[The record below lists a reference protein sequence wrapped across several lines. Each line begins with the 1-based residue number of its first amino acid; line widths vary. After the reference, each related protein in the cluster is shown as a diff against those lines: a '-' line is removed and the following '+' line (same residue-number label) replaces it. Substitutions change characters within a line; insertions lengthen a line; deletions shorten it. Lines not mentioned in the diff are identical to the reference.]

1 MRGGNKNS
9 GRRAIIDMRSD
20 KMEIIKDIVLERRT
34 LTDIAK
40 RLGIDMSTVARYRD
54 DKITEEMRRS
64 ILAETRIESVKADTD
79 VINQDRMDVAITY
92 ESLAKRVERLITKA
106 EQNEDDSFALAAMEG
121 LRRILRDIAQVQGKL
136 ATNLTV
142 NMSLAESKEWVTMR
156 QILSNVCEEIPAA
169 REPLLRQMR
178 HHVLSVTK
186 EDTGGDFFFTGY
198 ACSRGHISPRN
209 SDGDCTHCHVMR
221 LGTHSYAV

>member
-9 GRRAIIDMRSD
+9 GRRAIIDMRAD
-20 KMEIIKDIVLERRT
+20 RNEIIKDIVLERRS
-34 LTDIAK
+34 LTEIAK
-40 RLGIDMSTVARYRD
+40 RLGVDFSTVQRYRD

-64 ILAETRIESVKADTD
+64 ILAEVRIEGIKSVTE
-79 VINQDRMDVAITY
+79 VINQDRMDIAVIY
-92 ESLAKRVERLITKA
+92 ETLAKRVERLITKA

-142 NMSLAESKEWVTMR
+142 NVSLAESKEWVTLR
-156 QILSNVCEEIPAA
+156 QILQEVCDEIPAV
-169 REPLLRQMR
+169 REPLLRRMR

-186 EDTGGDFFFTGY
+186 ESGD
-198 ACSRGHISPRN
+198 
-209 SDGDCTHCHVMR
+209 
-221 LGTHSYAV
+221 AV